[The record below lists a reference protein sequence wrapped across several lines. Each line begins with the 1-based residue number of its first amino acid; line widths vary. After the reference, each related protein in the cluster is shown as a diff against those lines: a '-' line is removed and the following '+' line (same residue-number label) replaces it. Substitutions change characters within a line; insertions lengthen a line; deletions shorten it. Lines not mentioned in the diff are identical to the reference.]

1 MSEMVQQHAGR
12 WRDETAE
19 RWAIGAAFIAGSV
32 EDAAGRC
39 SCPALK
45 AMAAIAR
52 PDDFANP
59 RHATIWEALLAVDA
73 RGEPVDYATV
83 SSELAARRRLNT
95 VGGRQYLGEIVDET
109 SSAAH
114 CTAHARIVAGAARVR
129 RKREALAAALA
140 LIDESGDALDA
151 LLARVDRHVRDAAAA
166 RPEAGTS
173 ARDHAIAACEM
184 MLAAVESR
192 ALGRRSVARF
202 GIPCLDGAD
211 DGSHEG
217 LLGGI
222 LPTRVVTV
230 SGPPAEGK
238 TTLAT
243 QAAVTTAED
252 GGRVL
257 WFSTEI
263 PGPEVSI
270 RYACQRSFSE
280 PDQWGRVG
288 EPISQVAAL
297 RGLLSQP
304 TNDNPRA
311 RDEVSEMVKWFN
323 RFAELP
329 ITIRSEGLSIESIAA
344 EVSAAC
350 AAGDVRLVVVDYFQ
364 DLDPSGKPSETE
376 EQKHR
381 ARVLKAIAREN
392 RVGVLAVSSTTK
404 SSQRDRAAG
413 KRATAADVNGAG
425 IAWASDV
432 ILEVARVGDDDGATA
447 TVRLTVT
454 KARYGQRG
462 APTLRFDLRRGL
474 FSEPGAGGR
483 SAPGDD
489 FPEGSYG
496 DAE

>member
-1 MSEMVQQHAGR
+1 MAESEITR
-12 WRDETAE
+12 WADETAE
-19 RWAIGAAFIAGSV
+19 RWSIGAAFIAGSA
-32 EDAAGRC
+32 EGADGRC
-39 SCPALK
+39 ACHALRR
-45 AMAAIAR
+45 MAAVVR

-59 RHATIWEALLAVDA
+59 RHATIWEAMLAVDG

-83 SSELAARRRLNT
+83 SAELAARRRINT
-95 VGGRQYLGEIVDET
+95 VGGRQYLAALAEEAT
-109 SSAAH
+109 SAAH
-114 CTAHARIVAGAARVR
+114 CVAHARLVASAARVR
-129 RKREALAAALA
+129 RKRAALAAALA
-140 LIDESGDALDA
+140 AIDESAEDPDA
-151 LLARVDRHVRDAAAA
+151 LLARVDRHVRDAASA
-166 RPEAGTS
+166 RPEAGST
-173 ARDHAIAACEM
+173 ARDHAVAACEM
-184 MLAAVESR
+184 MLAAVEAR
-192 ALGRRSVARF
+192 ALGRRTVARF
-202 GIPCLDGAD
+202 GIPCLDGSE

-243 QAAVTTAED
+243 QAAITTAED

-270 RYACQRSFSE
+270 RYACQRAFSE
-280 PDQWGRVG
+280 PDARGRVG

-297 RGLLSQP
+297 RGSLSQP
-304 TNDNPRA
+304 TEADPRA
-311 RDEVSEMVKWFN
+311 RDEVGEMVKWFG
-323 RFAELP
+323 RFADLP
-329 ITIRSEGLSIESIAA
+329 VTIRSEGLSIESIAA

-413 KRATAADVNGAG
+413 KRATSADVSGAG

-432 ILEVARVGDDDGATA
+432 ILEVAKVGDDDGATA
-447 TVRLTVT
+447 EVRLTIT

-462 APTLRFDLRRGL
+462 APTLRFDMRRGR
-474 FSEPGAGGR
+474 FEEPAGAGRAQGH
-483 SAPGDD
+483 DD
-489 FPEGSYG
+489 FPEYPAGSYG